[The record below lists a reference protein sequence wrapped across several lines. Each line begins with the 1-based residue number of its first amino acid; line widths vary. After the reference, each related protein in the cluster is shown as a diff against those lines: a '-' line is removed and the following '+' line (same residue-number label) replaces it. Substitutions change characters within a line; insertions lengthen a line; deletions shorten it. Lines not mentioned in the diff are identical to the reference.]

1 MDISKARLDSLVS
14 RLSERLNVE
23 IKTWIDPK
31 TDESIAKITK
41 AVIALYN
48 RNGGYLIIG
57 FDNATLLPDLQGA
70 PDDVK
75 AAFHVDVIQG
85 IVSKYSSI
93 SIEVQVGFVE
103 LEGLLYPVIA
113 VPQGV
118 TVPAAATK
126 DLHGQVRKKPLI
138 RENTVYFRTLGSNG
152 TPSTSAIK
160 AADWRDL
167 LEICFENREADIGR
181 FLRRQLGNAGASI
194 FSSALKSP
202 TLEDRTRSVL
212 QEGARARE
220 LSIESRNLDPP
231 AQALLQKG
239 SWEVCLVIDPP
250 KDIEDSTKDFLEKID
265 SANPEYTSWP
275 AWLVSSGFHNPLD
288 RPYKL
293 QTAWESLVQGSSAD
307 KLDFYRMHARGEFY
321 QSRILLDDMTTR
333 VEPGTA
339 LDPRLAAYFVSEVIA
354 VGLRFTEEL
363 DFGTDAKLGFM
374 FRWNGLRGRHID
386 HWLDNG
392 FSLPRGETREDSIE
406 SYVEVPAD
414 TPASSIAP
422 YVQRATSRLL
432 GSFAGYELKSDVIEA
447 EVNRLLKR
455 K

>member
-14 RLSERLNVE
+14 RLSEGLNVE

-31 TDESIAKITK
+31 ADESIAKITK

-57 FDNATLLPDLQGA
+57 FDNKTLLPDQEGA
-70 PDDVK
+70 PHDVK
-75 AAFHVDVIQG
+75 AAFHADVIQG

-93 SIEVQVGFVE
+93 SIEIQVGFVD

-126 DLHGQVRKKPLI
+126 DLHGQDRKKPLI
-138 RENTVYFRTLGSNG
+138 REDTVYFRTLGSNG

-160 AADWRDL
+160 ATDWRDL
-167 LEICFENREADIGR
+167 LEICFDNREADIGR
-181 FLRRQLGNAGASI
+181 FLRRQGIEGANI
-194 FSSALKSP
+194 FSPVLKSP
-202 TLEDRTRSVL
+202 TLKDRTRLIL
-212 QEGARARE
+212 QEGARSRE
-220 LSIESRNLDPP
+220 LSIEERKLDPT
-231 AQALLQKG
+231 AQVLLKRG
-239 SWEVCLVIDPP
+239 SWEVALVFDPP
-250 KDIEDSTKDFLEKID
+250 KDVEDSTRDFLSKVD
-265 SANPEYTSWP
+265 SANPEYTGWP
-275 AWLVSSGFHNPLD
+275 AWLVSTNFRNKAD
-288 RPYKL
+288 RPYKRE
-293 QTAWESLVQGSSAD
+293 TAWESLVLGPGSEH
-307 KLDFYRMHARGEFY
+307 LDFYRMHAQGQFY
-321 QSRILLDDMTTR
+321 QSRILRDDMTTK
-333 VEPGTA
+333 VDPGTA
-339 LDPRLAAYFVSEVIA
+339 LDPRLAVYFVAEVIA
-354 VGLRFTEEL
+354 VGLRFADAL
-363 DFGTDAKLGFM
+363 DFDADATLGFM
-374 FRWNGLRGRHID
+374 FRWNDLRGRHID

-392 FSLPRGETREDSIE
+392 LYSPHQETREDCVE

-432 GSFAGYELKSDVIEA
+432 GSFAGYELKSDAIEI

-455 K
+455 S

>member
-1 MDISKARLDSLVS
+1 MDISEARLDSLVS
-14 RLSERLNVE
+14 RLSEGLSVE

-31 TDESIAKITK
+31 AAESIAKISK

-57 FDNATLLPDLQGA
+57 FDNKTLLPDQEGA
-70 PDDVK
+70 PHDVK

-93 SIEVQVGFVE
+93 SIEIQVGFVE
-103 LEGLLYPVIA
+103 RQGGLHPVIA

-118 TVPAAATK
+118 TVPAAAK
-126 DLHGQVRKKPLI
+126 RDLLDQDRKPLI
-138 RENTVYFRTLGSNG
+138 REDTVYFRTLGSNG

-160 AADWRDL
+160 ATDWRDL
-167 LEICFENREADIGR
+167 LEICFDNREADIGR
-181 FLRRQLGNAGASI
+181 FLRRQGIEGANI
-194 FSSALKSP
+194 FSPGLKSP
-202 TLEDRTRSVL
+202 TLEERTRSIL
-212 QEGARARE
+212 QEGARARD
-220 LSIESRNLDPP
+220 LSIEARNLDTS
-231 AQALLQKG
+231 AQALLQRG
-239 SWEVCLVIDPP
+239 SWEVALVFDPP
-250 KDIEDSTKDFLEKID
+250 KDVEDSSKDFLAKVD
-265 SANPEYTSWP
+265 SSNPEYTGWP
-275 AWLVSSGFHNPLD
+275 AWLVSTNFNKAD

-293 QTAWESLVQGSSAD
+293 ETAWESLVLGSNTD
-307 KLDFYRMHARGEFY
+307 KLDFYRMHARGQFY
-321 QSRILLDDMTTR
+321 QSRILLDDMTTK
-333 VEPGTA
+333 VEPGTV
-339 LDPRLAAYFVSEVIA
+339 LDPRLAAYFVAEVIA
-354 VGLRFTEEL
+354 VGLRFVSAL
-363 DFGTDAKLGFM
+363 NFDADAKLGFM

-392 FSLPRGETREDSIE
+392 FSSPHQETREDSIE

-422 YVQRATSRLL
+422 YVQRATSRLF
-432 GSFAGYELKSDVIEA
+432 GSFAGFELKPDAIEI

>member
-14 RLSERLNVE
+14 RLSEGLNVE

-31 TDESIAKITK
+31 QDESIAKITK

-75 AAFHVDVIQG
+75 AAFHGDVIQG

-93 SIEVQVGFVE
+93 SIEIQVGFVE
-103 LEGLLYPVIA
+103 LQGLLYPVIA

-118 TVPAAATK
+118 TVPAAARR
-126 DLHGQVRKKPLI
+126 DLLGQNGKPLV
-138 RENTVYFRTLGSNG
+138 REDTVYFRTLGSNG

-160 AADWRDL
+160 ASDWRDL
-167 LEICFENREADIGR
+167 LEICFDNREADIGR
-181 FLRRQLGNAGASI
+181 FLRRQLGNAGANI

-202 TLEDRTRSVL
+202 TLEHRARSIL

-220 LSIESRNLDPP
+220 LSIEERQLDPS

-239 SWEVCLVIDPP
+239 SWEVGLVFDPP
-250 KDIEDSTKDFLEKID
+250 KDIEDSTKDFLAKVD
-265 SANPEYTSWP
+265 SANPEYTGWP
-275 AWLVSSGFHNPLD
+275 AWLVTSGFNNPLD

-293 QTAWESLVQGSSAD
+293 ETAWESLVLGSSAD

-321 QSRILLDDMTTR
+321 QSRILLDDLTTK

-339 LDPRLAAYFVSEVIA
+339 LDPRLAVYFVAEVIA
-354 VGLRFTEEL
+354 VGLRFAEAL
-363 DFGTDAKLGFM
+363 DFDADAKLGFM

-392 FSLPRGETREDSIE
+392 FSSPRGATREDSIE

-414 TPASSIAP
+414 APASSIAP

-432 GSFAGYELKSDVIEA
+432 GSFAGFELKPDAIEV

>member
-14 RLSERLNVE
+14 RLCEGLNVE

-31 TDESIAKITK
+31 ADESIAKITK

-57 FDNATLLPDLQGA
+57 FDNKTLLPDQLGA

-93 SIEVQVGFVE
+93 SIEIQVGFVE
-103 LEGLLYPVIA
+103 LQELLYPVIA

-126 DLHGQVRKKPLI
+126 DLHGQDRKKPLI
-138 RENTVYFRTLGSNG
+138 REDTVYFRTLGSNG

-167 LEICFENREADIGR
+167 LEICFDNREADIGR
-181 FLRRQLGNAGASI
+181 FLRRQLGNVGANI
-194 FSSALKSP
+194 FSSVLNSP

-212 QEGARARE
+212 QEGERSRE
-220 LSIESRNLDPP
+220 RSIEARKLDPT

-239 SWEVCLVIDPP
+239 TWEVALVFDPP
-250 KDIEDSTKDFLEKID
+250 RDIEDSTKDFLTKVE
-265 SANPEYTSWP
+265 SANPEYTGWP
-275 AWLVSSGFHNPLD
+275 AWLVSSNFRNVDD
-288 RPYKL
+288 RPYKHE
-293 QTAWESLVQGSSAD
+293 TAWESLVLSSSLD
-307 KLDFYRMHARGEFY
+307 HLDFYRMHARGQFY
-321 QSRILLDDMTTR
+321 QSRILSDDLTSKVT
-333 VEPGTA
+333 PGTA
-339 LDPRLAAYFVSEVIA
+339 LDPRLAVYFVAEVFA
-354 VGLRFTEEL
+354 VGLRFAEAF
-363 DFGTDAKLGFM
+363 DFDTDAKLGFM

-386 HWLDNG
+386 HWVDSG
-392 FSLPRGETREDSIE
+392 FYSPHGETREDSIE

-422 YVQRATSRLL
+422 FVQRATARLL
-432 GSFAGYELKSDVIEA
+432 GSFAGFELKSDAIEI

>member
-14 RLSERLNVE
+14 RLSEGLNVE

-31 TDESIAKITK
+31 LDESIGKIAK

-48 RNGGYLIIG
+48 RDGGYLIIG
-57 FDNATLLPDLQGA
+57 FDNITLLPDLQDA

-93 SIEVQVGFVE
+93 SIEIQVGFVE
-103 LEGLLYPVIA
+103 LQGLLYPVIA

-118 TVPAAATK
+118 TVPAAAK
-126 DLHGQVRKKPLI
+126 RDLLGQNGKFLVR
-138 RENTVYFRTLGSNG
+138 EDTVYFRTLGSNG

-160 AADWRDL
+160 ASDWRGL
-167 LEICFENREADIGR
+167 LEICFDNREADIGR
-181 FLRRQLGNAGASI
+181 FLRRQLGNAGANI
-194 FSSALKSP
+194 FSSAPKSP
-202 TLEDRTRSVL
+202 TLEDRARSIL

-220 LSIESRNLDPP
+220 LSIELRKLDPS

-239 SWEVCLVIDPP
+239 SWEVGLVFDPR
-250 KDIEDSTKDFLEKID
+250 KDIEDSTKDFLAKVD
-265 SANPEYTSWP
+265 SANPEYTGWP
-275 AWLVSSGFHNPLD
+275 AWVVSTNSHNKAN
-288 RPYKL
+288 RPYKRE
-293 QTAWESLVQGSSAD
+293 TAWESLILGSSSEH
-307 KLDFYRMHARGEFY
+307 LDFYRMHAQGQFY
-321 QSRILLDDMTTR
+321 QSRILRDDMTTK
-333 VEPGTA
+333 VDPGTA
-339 LDPRLAAYFVSEVIA
+339 LDPRLAVYFVAEVIA
-354 VGLRFTEEL
+354 VGLRFAEAL
-363 DFGTDAKLGFM
+363 NFDADAKLGFM

-392 FSLPRGETREDSIE
+392 FFSPRWEARDDTVE

-422 YVQRATSRLL
+422 YVQRATLRLL
-432 GSFAGYELKSDVIEA
+432 GTFAGFELKSDAIED
-447 EVNRLLKR
+447 EVKRLLKR